1 MVTQVYVE
9 TEGFGGNKTFDRSEF
24 DGVCKFSAYLKKWI
38 IKSSFEL
45 EGSGVK
51 QVDKI
56 FKDGKLVFEYLVT
69 LKTFDVLA
77 KEMNLLQE
85 MLLD

>member
-9 TEGFGGNKTFDRSEF
+9 MEGSCGNTTFDRSKF

-38 IKSSFEL
+38 IKTSFEL
-45 EGSGVK
+45 EGKGIK
-51 QVDKI
+51 QVDKV

-69 LKTFDVLA
+69 LKTFDVLER
-77 KEMNLLQE
+77 KMNLLQE